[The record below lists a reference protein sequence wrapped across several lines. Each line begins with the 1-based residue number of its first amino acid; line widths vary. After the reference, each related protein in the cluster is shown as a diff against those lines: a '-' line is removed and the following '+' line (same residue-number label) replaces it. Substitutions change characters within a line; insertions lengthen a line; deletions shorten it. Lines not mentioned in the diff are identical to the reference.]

1 MSSKKQK
8 KGSYISELRSEG
20 RINENFLNTVSELK
34 LEELIAIKLEQS
46 SQMLKGKLYNF
57 PIWYT
62 IPYICRDAC
71 MKVATRVC
79 ITKTDMSNFLGLPY
93 NNFKQIYREYNK
105 NI

>member
-20 RINENFLNTVSELK
+20 RINESFLNTVSELK

-46 SQMLKGKLYNF
+46 SQMMKGKLYNS
-57 PIWYT
+57 PIWHT
-62 IPYICRDAC
+62 LPFICRDAC
-71 MKVATRVC
+71 MKVASRVC
-79 ITKTDMSNFLGLPY
+79 STKTDMANFLGIPY
-93 NNFKQIYREYNK
+93 NTFKQFYREYNK